1 MIVTIEQNAKNF
13 QALYLLVGAGV
24 IIAFLLIIIVMQIYK
39 NWKISKRK
47 TVVDQ
52 VHSEHSPQNE
62 TTFQGDRRHLN
73 VVSDECNQSQ
83 IYQPLEVEYLEII
96 DEKEMNMPHTYSAEQ
111 LPQMESHN
119 SVVNRND
126 DTESYKPRQQDSI
139 LIVSIS
145 DPYLTP
151 I

>member
-1 MIVTIEQNAKNF
+1 MIVTLEQNAKDF

-52 VHSEHSPQNE
+52 VHSEHSSQNE

-83 IYQPLEVEYLEII
+83 IYQPVEVEYLEII
-96 DEKEMNMPHTYSAEQ
+96 NEKEMNMPHTYSAEQ

-119 SVVNRND
+119 SVNRND

-139 LIVSIS
+139 LIVNIS